1 MMKISIKTVGL
12 ISGPVLF
19 LLISRLSYLESLSPQ
34 AWDVLGIAAWMIT
47 WWVTEATPMA
57 IAALL
62 PVVAFPALGVL
73 DLTQSTA
80 PYANPV
86 IFLFMGG
93 FFIALGLEEHGLHRR
108 ISLNL
113 IKLTG
118 TSANGII
125 FGFMLATGFLSMWIS
140 NTATTIMMLPI
151 ATTVINLLEQ
161 TVDNKKGLGLF
172 SLSLMLGIAYA
183 ANIGGIA
190 TIIGTPPNVVFAGYA
205 KQLLNIEIDFSRWML
220 IGIPISSTLLLL
232 TFLILTQL
240 LYRNKLGK
248 MASASQ
254 LIDSELKNL
263 GTMGREEKLVAF
275 IFGLTAFMWIFK
287 LPINTFLGNDILN
300 DTATAIIGGILMFAV
315 PVNFKKG
322 YGLIPWEATT
332 RLPWGILLLF
342 GGGMTLAKAMESTGL
357 INIIA
362 DLVAQNPMSSIFVY
376 LILISSMLFLTE
388 LMSNVALATMYIPVV
403 IGIANGLGMSPLLL
417 TIPMA
422 MAASCA
428 FMMPISTPP
437 NAIVFSSGH
446 IQMKQMIKTG
456 FILNILSII
465 ILLTAAYSI
474 IKWVF
479 G

>member
-1 MMKISIKTVGL
+1 MKISIKTLGL
-12 ISGPVLF
+12 ILGPVSF
-19 LLISRLSYLESLSPQ
+19 ILISRLSYLDSLSPQ
-34 AWDVLGIAAWMIT
+34 AWDVLGIGAWMVT

-57 IAALL
+57 VAALL
-62 PVVAFPALGVL
+62 PIVTFPALGVF
-73 DLTQSTA
+73 DLTQATA

-93 FFIALGLEEHGLHRR
+93 FFIALGLEEHGLHKR

-140 NTATTIMMLPI
+140 NTASTIMMLPI
-151 ATTVINLLEQ
+151 AATVISLLKR
-161 TVDNKKGLGLF
+161 TVDDKKGLDLF

-190 TIIGTPPNVVFAGYA
+190 TIIGTPPNVVLAGYA
-205 KQLLNIEIDFSRWML
+205 KQLLNIEIDFSKWML
-220 IGIPISSTLLLL
+220 IGIPISSTMLLL
-232 TFLILTQL
+232 TFFFLTQV

-248 MASASQ
+248 IVSASR

-263 GTMGREEKLVAF
+263 GNMGREEKLVAI

-287 LPINTFLGNDILN
+287 LPINALLGNDILN

-315 PVNFKKG
+315 PVNIKKG
-322 YGLIPWEATT
+322 YGLVPWEATK

-362 DLVAQNPMSSIFVY
+362 DLVAHNPMSSILVY
-376 LILISSMLFLTE
+376 LILIGSMLFLTE

-403 IGIANGLGMSPLLL
+403 IGIANGLGMNPLLL
-417 TIPMA
+417 SIPMA

-446 IQMKQMIKTG
+446 IRMSQMIKTG
-456 FILNILSII
+456 FILNILSVI
-465 ILLTAAYSI
+465 ILLIAAFSI